1 MALQC
6 CPWQHNTTM
15 EFGFLY
21 ILDVVGTIAFALS
34 GCFVAAEKKA
44 DVIGFWLLAIVAGIG
59 GGTIRD
65 LTLGL
70 TPVFWVIDPT
80 SLLICTATAFASY
93 WFLKHGPRLRALV
106 LWTDAAGLAFF
117 AILGAS
123 ITLSTGAPWFIAV
136 LLGTITGVGGGIIR
150 DLLAGLPTLIMRRDV
165 YASACI
171 IGILIFISTS
181 RGWFGFVLDK
191 PVSAIIAVIAIF
203 IMRGLAIILRL
214 QLRGYGEGRER
225 NPSRRSSD

>member
-1 MALQC
+1 
-6 CPWQHNTTM
+6 M
-15 EFGFLY
+15 ELSFLSF
-21 ILDVVGTIAFALS
+21 LDVIGTIAFALS

-44 DVIGFWLLAIVAGIG
+44 DIIGFWLLAIVAGIG

-65 LTLGL
+65 LILGL
-70 TPVFWVIDPT
+70 TPVFWVSDPI
-80 SLLICTATAFASY
+80 SLIICTITAFASY

-136 LLGTITGVGGGIIR
+136 LLGTITAVGGGIIR
-150 DLLAGLPTLIMRRDV
+150 DLLAGLPTLVMRRDV

-171 IGILIFISTS
+171 IGILIYIATS
-181 RGWFGFVLDK
+181 RGWFGFLIDR
-191 PVSAIIAVIAIF
+191 PIAAIISVVAIF

-214 QLRGYGEGRER
+214 QLRGYGEERER
-225 NPSRRSSD
+225 NPARRSSD